1 MVLPSWKLYQREL
14 RRTTTHFPSAHE
26 EMNSPVLIDIELQV
40 VKPIFFKR
48 AECETNR
55 DTAQDRENTGHASI
69 LAD

>member
-1 MVLPSWKLYQREL
+1 
-14 RRTTTHFPSAHE
+14 
-26 EMNSPVLIDIELQV
+26 MNSPVLIDIELQV

-55 DTAQDRENTGHASI
+55 DTTQDRENTGHASI